1 MTRIPTHKELKAR
14 QRAERETHSDSA
26 VLRVHRS
33 LSWLERAEREKADPD
48 ARFIFLWIAFN
59 AAYAIDSRGAALTE
73 SRTFQTFLRTLLKL
87 DTRERIK
94 HLIWETFSGS
104 IRVLLE
110 NPYVFPDFW
119 RHHNGELTANEWQA
133 NFRRARNLALVG
145 LREDNRLLILS
156 VVMTR
161 LYTLRNQLIH
171 GGATWDSQLN
181 RDQVRDCSNLLGKL
195 VPVIIEIMLDHPD
208 HDWGPAIYPAVTAPV
223 RPARN
228 PRIPAVRS

>member
-1 MTRIPTHKELKAR
+1 
-14 QRAERETHSDSA
+14 
-26 VLRVHRS
+26 
-33 LSWLERAEREKADPD
+33 
-48 ARFIFLWIAFN
+48 
-59 AAYAIDSRGAALTE
+59 
-73 SRTFQTFLRTLLKL
+73 
-87 DTRERIK
+87 
-94 HLIWETFSGS
+94 
-104 IRVLLE
+104 
-110 NPYVFPDFW
+110 
-119 RHHNGELTANEWQA
+119 
-133 NFRRARNLALVG
+133 
-145 LREDNRLLILS
+145 LS